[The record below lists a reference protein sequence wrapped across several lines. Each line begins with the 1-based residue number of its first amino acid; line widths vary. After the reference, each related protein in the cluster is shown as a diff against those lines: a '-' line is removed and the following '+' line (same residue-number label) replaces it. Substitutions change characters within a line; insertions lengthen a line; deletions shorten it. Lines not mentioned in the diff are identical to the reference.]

1 MPSKKIKNPNRDKFI
16 LSKGHA
22 ALACAYSNASRH
34 NKKRSCQLCS
44 AGIFFNGTAI
54 TERRSRVE
62 WATGSLGHGL
72 GVGLGMAVA
81 AKKRGWDSK
90 IAVLVGDGEIN
101 EGSVWE
107 AAMMAPK
114 LQSNNLI
121 CLVDYNKWQATGRTR
136 DIMAVEPLRL
146 KWEAFGWHVVEVDGQ
161 TL

>member
-1 MPSKKIKNPNRDKFI
+1 
-16 LSKGHA
+16 
-22 ALACAYSNASRH
+22 
-34 NKKRSCQLCS
+34 
-44 AGIFFNGTAI
+44 
-54 TERRSRVE
+54 
-62 WATGSLGHGL
+62 
-72 GVGLGMAVA
+72 MAVA

-146 KWEAFGWHVVEVDGQ
+146 KWEAFGWHVVEVDGHDIVKIVEEAKNSLRKSQ
-161 TL
+161 PSLLILNTIKGKGISFMEDDNNWHYIVPSSEQVAMARKELCSEI